1 MLGILCGLESEAKIA
16 RQIKG
21 AMVVC
26 AAARPR
32 KARDL
37 ARELVAQGAT
47 RLMSFGIAG
56 SLDSSVFLGD
66 IFVGTRVASA
76 GGQWLCDEAWG
87 RELAGR
93 IPHAKRGSVYGS
105 KTLIATI
112 AEKDALHQKTGC
124 AIVDMES
131 QCVAEAAAEA
141 KIPMIVVRAV
151 CDDCVMNVPP
161 LVLVA
166 VAEDG
171 RINVLRALGHLL
183 CHPLQIVDLLHIA
196 RGTNR
201 ALAALRAIKLLSDCP
216 RSD

>member
-1 MLGILCGLESEAKIA
+1 MLGILCGIESEAKIA

-21 AMVVC
+21 AIVLC

-32 KARDL
+32 KAREL

-56 SLDSSVFLGD
+56 SLDSSVLLGD

-76 GGQWLCDEAWG
+76 KGQWLCDEAWG
-87 RELAGR
+87 RELASK

-105 KTLIATI
+105 EALIATI
-112 AEKDALHQKTGC
+112 TKKGALHQNTGC
-124 AIVDMES
+124 ALVDMES
-131 QCVAEAAAEA
+131 QCVAEVAAAA

-161 LVLVA
+161 LVKVA
-166 VAEDG
+166 IAEDDG
-171 RINVLRALGHLL
+171 SINIFRALGHLV

-196 RGTNR
+196 RGTSK
-201 ALAALRAIKLLSDCP
+201 ALSALRAVRPFI
-216 RSD
+216 